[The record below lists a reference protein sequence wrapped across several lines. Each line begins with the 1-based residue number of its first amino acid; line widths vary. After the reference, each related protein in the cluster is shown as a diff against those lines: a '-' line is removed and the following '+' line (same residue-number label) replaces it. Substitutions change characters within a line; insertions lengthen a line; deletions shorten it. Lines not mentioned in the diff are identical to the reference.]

1 MDIIIVEEIELCD
14 PVTGIKYTEHQL
26 IYTGSSPYII
36 QKHKNY
42 VSLNIGG
49 RGNYSSLHFGK
60 LTVKSNVGIELY
72 SYETDSTK
80 LPQLLSL
87 KTEGFEPFDLDAVRF
102 IRKGKALFMIVQREG
117 LTQEYLIADGG
128 LSLTFVV
135 EAEDGKLEM
144 VEAIV
149 ENREYRTFKH
159 TLCLNASHQPY
170 PFPIDFRDLMSQF
183 TQEEMTATIA
193 AFNITRVVDRKMS
206 SHTGSHEVT
215 VTLQAVKIHDI
226 KGRFIPGFTKDD
238 LI

>member
-14 PVTGIKYTEHQL
+14 PITGIKYTEHQL

-42 VSLNIGG
+42 VSLNIAS
-49 RGNYSSLHFGK
+49 RANFSSLHFGK

-80 LPQLLSL
+80 SPQLLSL

-102 IRKGKALFMIVQREG
+102 IRKGKALFMIVQCEG
-117 LTQEYLIADGG
+117 LTQEYLITDGG

-144 VEAIV
+144 VEAII
-149 ENREYRTFKH
+149 EDREYRTHHNGVRLKSTH
-159 TLCLNASHQPY
+159 D
-170 PFPIDFRDLMSQF
+170 PFPIDFRVLMTQL
-183 TQEEMTATIA
+183 TQEEIPATIA
-193 AFNITRVVDRKMS
+193 AFNIIRVVGREMHS
-206 SHTGSHEVT
+206 NIGSRAVT
-215 VTLQAVKIHDI
+215 TTLKAVKIHDI